1 MTLLR
6 NNHNNARPQAG
17 SKLCS
22 PTGTEFIDASLMAAA
37 AEFRAQNPSATGLA
51 CGHVLQIGAGALNA
65 GESRTLS
72 SANSASLCLKGNFAI
87 PRISRKI

>member
-1 MTLLR
+1 M
-6 NNHNNARPQAG
+6 
-17 SKLCS
+17 
-22 PTGTEFIDASLMAAA
+22 AA

-65 GESRTLS
+65 GECRALS
-72 SANSASLCLKGNFAI
+72 NANSAAPCLKGNFAV

>member
-1 MTLLR
+1 VLK
-6 NNHNNARPQAG
+6 
-17 SKLCS
+17 KL
-22 PTGTEFIDASLMAAA
+22 
-37 AEFRAQNPSATGLA
+37 SATGLA

-65 GESRTLS
+65 GECRTLS